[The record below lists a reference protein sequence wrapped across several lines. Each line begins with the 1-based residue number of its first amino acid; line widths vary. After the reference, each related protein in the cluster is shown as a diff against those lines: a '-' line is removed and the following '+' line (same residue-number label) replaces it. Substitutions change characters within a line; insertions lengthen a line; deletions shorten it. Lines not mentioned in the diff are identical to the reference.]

1 MAKKKNTA
9 KVQELDGVIN
19 ELEAFYREDFEE
31 FYDSDAK
38 SVTGYTNILFQE
50 VIADQLQQGEN
61 DPIYT
66 ATRQAIDLLKE
77 YKGVLDGQ

>member
-1 MAKKKNTA
+1 MAKKKNAA
-9 KVQELDGVIN
+9 KIQELDGVVN

-38 SVTGYTNILFQE
+38 NVTEYTNTLFQE

-77 YKGVLDGQ
+77 YRGLLNGK